1 MAEGKKTSLRLVI
14 SGLLFP
20 IALIL
25 AIDYSMH
32 GFPDLSMDNIN
43 PRIANSTLTAFI
55 LASTFLLGNMY
66 FYGESRDRPLA
77 PLFAM
82 VIAILVG
89 FGTTIFFIEQG
100 DILLEDNGS
109 IIAQL
114 VYNISHTIV
123 SIFALILAFGIAIG
137 ILFYSLTHS
146 KSKINEGKLSEEE

>member
-123 SIFALILAFGIAIG
+123 SIFALMLAFGIAIG
-137 ILFYSLTHS
+137 ILFSSLTHS
-146 KSKINEGKLSEEE
+146 KSKINEAKLSEEE

>member
-1 MAEGKKTSLRLVI
+1 MAEGKKTSLRLVV

-55 LASTFLLGNMY
+55 LCSTFLLGNMY
-66 FYGESRDRPLA
+66 FYGESRNRPLA

-82 VIAILVG
+82 IIAISVG

-100 DILLEDNGS
+100 DMLLEDNGS
-109 IIAQL
+109 VIAQL

-123 SIFALILAFGIAIG
+123 SIFALMLAFGIAIG
-137 ILFYSLTHS
+137 ILFSSLTHS
-146 KSKINEGKLSEEE
+146 KAKISGTKLSEEE